1 MNFKV
6 APDAYQKLS
15 LLRDATDFEPAGADP
30 LSEQAPTPHGAR
42 STKALPCISE
52 VTTPTGKKPILK
64 AMMTTAC
71 ERDCFYCPFRAGRTK
86 TTRVTF
92 SADEMAR
99 SFDLLQ
105 RAQVVDGLF
114 LSSGIIKGSVTTQDK
129 IIDTA
134 EILRRKYGY
143 RGYVHLK
150 IMPGAEAEQIR
161 RAMQLADR
169 VSVNLEGA
177 TAERL
182 QRLAPK
188 KDYWNELFTR
198 LQWISQ
204 LRAQE
209 TLRASVVTQF
219 VVGAVGDTDLELL
232 QVSEHLYRQLGLAR
246 AYYSAFH
253 PISQTPFE
261 SLASTPLGRQN
272 RLYQASYL
280 LRDYQ
285 WNLEDLPFQG
295 EGNLPLDRD
304 PKLAWADENLLAEP
318 VEINR
323 AERQE
328 LLRVPGIGPK
338 NADAIIQARRRS
350 SFTQLSHLH
359 AVGVRNVERTGH
371 YVLLNGKRAAQQLSL
386 FAGGETGKQGR

>member
-6 APDAYQKLS
+6 TPDAYQKLS
-15 LLRDATDFEPAGADP
+15 LLRDATAFEPAGTDP
-30 LSEQAPTPHGAR
+30 VSEQTAPQTPTRAA
-42 STKALPCISE
+42 KPLPCITE

-86 TTRVTF
+86 TTRITF

-114 LSSGIIKGSVTTQDK
+114 LSSGIIKGGVTTQDK
-129 IIDTA
+129 VIDTA

-150 IMPGAEAEQIR
+150 IMPGAEKEQIR

-169 VSVNLEGA
+169 VSLNLEGA

-209 TLRASVVTQF
+209 SLRASVVTQF
-219 VVGAVGDTDLELL
+219 VVGAVGDTDVELL
-232 QVSEHLYRQLGLAR
+232 QVSEHLYRELGLAR

-261 SLASTPLGRQN
+261 GLASTPISRQN

-285 WNLEDLPFQG
+285 WNLEDLPFVG

-304 PKLAWADENLLAEP
+304 PKLAWADEHLLAQP
-318 VEINR
+318 IEINR
-323 AERQE
+323 ADRQE

-338 NADAIIQARRRS
+338 NADAIIQERRQA
-350 SFTQLSHLH
+350 SFTQLSQLR

-371 YVLLNGKRAAQQLSL
+371 YVLLNGKRAAQQLPL
-386 FAGGETGKQGR
+386 FASEAAREQGH